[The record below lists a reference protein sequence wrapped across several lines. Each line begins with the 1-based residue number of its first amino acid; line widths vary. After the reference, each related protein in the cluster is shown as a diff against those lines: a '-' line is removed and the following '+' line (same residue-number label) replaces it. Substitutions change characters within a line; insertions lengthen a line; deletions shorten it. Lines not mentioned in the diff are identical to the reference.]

1 MDSNTVSVLKD
12 LLLVLL
18 VLGLVYLDRSNNK

>member
-18 VLGLVYLDRSNNK
+18 VLGLVYLDRSNKK